1 MIKKT
6 IYQNVFDL
14 AVDLLTLLIVGI
26 SVGFTLGIVSN
37 LFVKGVNY
45 LSNISLDNIL
55 PNFLSIYTPI
65 FSLLLAAITI
75 IIIRKLFGI
84 TRWHGPPDSIL
95 AAHQYKNSIDIK
107 RGLGSTLTAF
117 ISASGGASVGQ
128 YGPLVHFGATIAS
141 ALENFTSKRLP
152 PGIFIGC
159 GVAAAISAGFNAPI
173 AGLVFAHEAILRHFS
188 LRAGGAIA
196 IASITA
202 STIGT
207 GLFSGAGGLKVIEN
221 APTLLEITPVIL
233 IISPLFGFV
242 AILFIYGIRSGAK
255 IAKLTKLSFA
265 YQILLAAFICG
276 TVGIFIPEI
285 LGLGNLEM
293 NTIYSNAYDIQF
305 LFILLIGKIIM
316 TSICIGFG
324 FFGGVFAPALFV
336 GAAAGGF
343 LAKVLITIGFSI
355 SLPAIALA
363 GTAAVGAVV
372 IGAPIATTL
381 IILEFTGRYEY
392 AVAAMIA
399 VQVSSF
405 ITHRLYGDS
414 LFDMALL
421 DRGIKIDLGRQ
432 HIQMNDI
439 FLSKIITD
447 EALVFDMNTSVKK
460 ISSSMK
466 INKAT
471 EAVIIDS
478 EGKYK
483 GKINIYDILET
494 EEKKLIKD
502 INLDDNILVL
512 NGNISLIDS
521 ITEASNFVGE
531 FIPVRDDNNKF
542 IGSVTEADIFK
553 AYLDLQNQVLK
564 VEKDTDS

>member
-6 IYQNVFDL
+6 IYQNIFDL

-26 SVGFTLGIVSN
+26 SVGVALGIVSN

-45 LSNISLDNIL
+45 LSNISLENIL

-75 IIIRKLFGI
+75 IIIRKLFDI
-84 TRWHGPPDSIL
+84 SRWHGPPDSIL

-141 ALENFTSKRLP
+141 VLENFTSKRLP

-196 IASITA
+196 ISSITA

-207 GLFSGAGGLKVIEN
+207 GIFSGAGGLKVIEN
-221 APTLLEITPVIL
+221 APKLLEITPVIL
-233 IISPLFGFV
+233 VISPLFGLV
-242 AILFIYGIRSGAK
+242 AILFIFGIRTGAK
-255 IAKLTKLSFA
+255 IAKLTKLSFTS
-265 YQILLAAFICG
+265 QIFLAALICG

-293 NTIYSNAYDIQF
+293 NSIYSNAYDIQF

-343 LAKVLITIGFSI
+343 LAKFIMMIGFSI
-355 SLPAIALA
+355 SLPAVALA

-421 DRGIKIDLGRQ
+421 DRKIKIGLGRQ

-439 FLSKIITD
+439 LLSKIITN
-447 EALVFDMNTSVKK
+447 EALVFDISTSVKK
-460 ISSSMK
+460 IRESMK
-466 INKAT
+466 INKVT

-478 EGKYK
+478 VGNFI
-483 GKINIYDILET
+483 GKINVYDILET
-494 EEKKLIKD
+494 KEKLIKEISFD
-502 INLDDNILVL
+502 KNILVL

-521 ITEASNFVGE
+521 IKEASNFVGE
-531 FIPVRDDNNKF
+531 FIPVKDENNKF

-564 VEKDTDS
+564 VEKDTES

>member
-372 IGAPIATTL
+372 IGAPLATTL